1 MEIIKP
7 TDPEVLALL
16 KPAVRITAGPSD
28 PHAGHNIHAD
38 GAGIHAQGI
47 EARKARSS
55 QEIVGLSPAGNGRP
69 SLNFGNTDEER
80 FEAACEVVL
89 AVVGSKA
96 PEWAERIRVMRTER
110 DFTAGQSCVSV
121 FGYVLDRSLHL
132 EVTPHPY
139 LENGPLSLIQTKC
152 EECSKPFTPD
162 VPGRRFC
169 SDACGSAAWK
179 RKQAEEKARTDA
191 KAAAKRKVRSE
202 EWALAE

>member
-16 KPAVRITAGPSD
+16 KPAVRTPAGPGD
-28 PHAGHNIHAD
+28 PHAGHDIHAD
-38 GAGIHAQGI
+38 SAGIHAQGI
-47 EARKARSS
+47 EARKARS
-55 QEIVGLSPAGNGRP
+55 QAEIQGLSPAGNGRP
-69 SLNFGNTDEER
+69 FSNFGNSDEER

-132 EVTPHPY
+132 EVVPHPY
-139 LENGPLSLIQTKC
+139 LENGPLSLVQTTC
-152 EECSKPFTPD
+152 EECQKSFKPN
-162 VPGRRFC
+162 VPGQRFC
-169 SDACGSAAWK
+169 SNDCGSKAWK
-179 RKQAEEKARTDA
+179 RKLSREKAEAEKAEKARL
-191 KAAAKRKVRSE
+191 KARGGMAVTA
-202 EWALAE
+202 

>member
-16 KPAVRITAGPSD
+16 KPSTRVSLSPTD
-28 PHAGHNIHAD
+28 PHAGHDIHAD
-38 GAGIHAQGI
+38 NAGVHAQGV
-47 EARKARSS
+47 EARKARAAM
-55 QEIVGLSPAGNGRP
+55 EIQGLSPAGNGRP
-69 SLNFGNTDEER
+69 SPNFGTSDEER

-132 EVTPHPY
+132 EVVPHPY
-139 LENGPLSLIQTKC
+139 LENGPLALLQASC
-152 EECSKPFTPD
+152 EECQKPFRPD
-162 VPGRRFC
+162 VPGQRFC
-169 SDACGSAAWK
+169 SNDCGSKAWK
-179 RKQAEEKARTDA
+179 RKQAKVKAEAEAAEK
-191 KAAAKRKVRSE
+191 AKRKTRGG
-202 EWALAE
+202 LAITA